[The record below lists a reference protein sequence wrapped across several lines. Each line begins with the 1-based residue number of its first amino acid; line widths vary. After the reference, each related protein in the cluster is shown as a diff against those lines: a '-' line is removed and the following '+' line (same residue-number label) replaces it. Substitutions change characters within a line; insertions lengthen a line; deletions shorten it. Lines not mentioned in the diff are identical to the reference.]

1 MRLPVLALLASLI
14 TFGSQTE
21 TRIAA
26 QECNC
31 HLLEHHAPPKR
42 VYSEHG
48 FGSSAPIND
57 QNEQPFVAQRDLE
70 FHQQYT
76 APLAETEP
84 SFGEFPEPEHGDCC
98 PDKFDPLDT
107 LMLFF
112 GLEGS
117 KQPQDFGANAHFG
130 GRLSANIGLPL
141 SEELG
146 LGIQIGTAINYTDN
160 AVEVFERV
168 QEVRGRSQSYTTL
181 GLFQRHDS
189 GIVWALAWDH
199 LYQSYYHKNHL
210 NQIRGRFGYRLSEK
224 DEFGFRFSAS
234 HDSDRAVFN
243 VFGAVPFPVMLEPLS
258 QGSVYW
264 RHSWESQVETTFWV
278 GVAESRGQRNVAFEA
293 AFGLP
298 PQQPSG
304 HDVLFGAEIHVPLN
318 DHWALFGQGNFVTPA
333 DTGTVDSYLGFAF
346 YPRGGARRARHKK
359 FAPVIPV
366 ANSTSMSIDLR

>member
-1 MRLPVLALLASLI
+1 VIREVSVLDVVAPPNQIETLMRLPILVVFASMFALAASAESRL
-14 TFGSQTE
+14 
-21 TRIAA
+21 AA

-31 HLLEHHAPPKR
+31 PLREHHAH
-42 VYSEHG
+42 S
-48 FGSSAPIND
+48 
-57 QNEQPFVAQRDLE
+57 DLE
-70 FHQQYT
+70 FHQQDA
-76 APLAETEP
+76 APPVFEHALQEFDDP
-84 SFGEFPEPEHGDCC
+84 GELEHGDCC

-117 KQPQDFGANAHFG
+117 KQPQEFGANAHFG

-146 LGIQIGTAINYTDN
+146 LGIQIGTAVNYTDN

-168 QEVRGRSQSYTTL
+168 QEVRGRSQSYTTI

-199 LYQSYYHKNHL
+199 LYQSYFDKTHL
-210 NQIRGRFGYRLSEK
+210 NQVRGRFGYQLSETN
-224 DEFGFRFSAS
+224 ELGFRFAAS
-234 HDSDRAVFN
+234 HDNERAVFN
-243 VFGAVPFPVMLEPLS
+243 VFGAAAFPVMLEPLS

-278 GVAESRGQRNVAFEA
+278 GVAESHGQRNVAFEA
-293 AFGLP
+293 AFALP

-304 HDVLFGAEIHVPLN
+304 RDVLFGAEIHVPLN

-333 DTGTVDSYLGFAF
+333 YTGTVDSYLGFAF
-346 YPRGGARRARHKK
+346 YPGGGARRARHKK
-359 FAPVIPV
+359 SAPMIPV